1 MYFFLWNPMW
11 WVHKVSYINEQ
22 AWLERSAQTL
32 SNTFSQFNVWQEDAS
47 FTNSK
52 YTMHIP
58 PGENEY
64 ISVNVSLFVIYIIYT
79 YPLQPSPR
87 VPQSLPPTLN
97 LPL

>member
-1 MYFFLWNPMW
+1 MSFFFLETPREG
-11 WVHKVSYINEQ
+11 VHKVSYINEQ
-22 AWLERSAQTL
+22 AWLERSAQTQ
-32 SNTFSQFNVWQEDAS
+32 SNTESFCQFNVWQEDGS

-79 YPLQPSPR
+79 FPLHPR
-87 VPQSLPPTLN
+87 PLSLRHD
-97 LPL
+97 LPI